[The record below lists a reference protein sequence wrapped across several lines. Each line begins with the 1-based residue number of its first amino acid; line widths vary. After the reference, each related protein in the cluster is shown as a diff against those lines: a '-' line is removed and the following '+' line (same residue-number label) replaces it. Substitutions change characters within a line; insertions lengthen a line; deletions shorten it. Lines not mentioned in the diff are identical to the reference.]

1 MTEDQISQGFK
12 VVQEYYNLAGDAAKE
27 EFTKTTYS
35 AEEALD
41 QIEEASYEYSLEF
54 LRKLEKGEHDV
65 TSFIKDARVASK
77 SFALSLITKLRE
89 NAQKLQTDALNKVG
103 SWWYGAKSGF
113 SNKVDEAHQVVLDVH
128 DQAVNYQE
136 QVGSQYLSIKAE
148 ADEKY
153 DSIAKEATQQ
163 YDTAVQNAQEQYKQ
177 AQEHV
182 SKFAD
187 DVGSQATQTHK
198 NLKRIM

>member
-1 MTEDQISQGFK
+1 M
-12 VVQEYYNLAGDAAKE
+12 
-27 EFTKTTYS
+27 
-35 AEEALD
+35 
-41 QIEEASYEYSLEF
+41 
-54 LRKLEKGEHDV
+54 
-65 TSFIKDARVASK
+65 
-77 SFALSLITKLRE
+77 
-89 NAQKLQTDALNKVG
+89 
-103 SWWYGAKSGF
+103 
-113 SNKVDEAHQVVLDVH
+113 
-128 DQAVNYQE
+128 NYQE